1 MGSLGAQPQQLWHPA
16 IKRSARLWQLCHL
29 GCKQVFKIKK
39 GLDKNGDTRFS
50 SNCNM
55 LSSVRKNKAP
65 LASTVVLPKFN
76 ANSER
81 MKVSPCN
88 QCNIVGMLVNLIR
101 PTCVNHS

>member
-1 MGSLGAQPQQLWHPA
+1 MQVLEESRDIVNAFNRQTIHRAMFERQQ
-16 IKRSARLWQLCHL
+16 
-29 GCKQVFKIKK
+29 QVFKIKK

-76 ANSER
+76 TNSER